1 MAKKSLLYIIAI
13 VVSFLQFSCEKIYIN
28 GDLDGMW
35 KLEKVVK
42 GDCVEYPGNICYSF
56 QRHLVMLGKYSEEGF
71 PDYYMAEFDKAGDKI
86 TMTKFYKYPGRDD
99 TCDMEELK
107 KYYIFSDTMVF
118 IVDNLNSETLLM
130 HTVDRE
136 YRFRKW

>member
-42 GDCVEYPGNICYSF
+42 GDCVEYPANICYSF
-56 QRHLVMLGKYSEEGF
+56 QRHLVMLGEYYAEGF
-71 PDYYMAEFDKAGDKI
+71 PDYYMAEFDYVGDML

-99 TCDMEELK
+99 ICDMEELK
-107 KYYIFSDTMVF
+107 KYYIFSDTVEF
-118 IVDNLNSETLLM
+118 VVDKLDNEILLM
-130 HTVDRE
+130 HTGSHE
-136 YRFRKW
+136 YHFRKW

>member
-35 KLEKVVK
+35 KLERVQT
-42 GDCVEYPGNICYSF
+42 GDTVEYPSSIYYSF

-71 PDYYMAEFDKAGDKI
+71 PDYYMAEFDKLGDRM
-86 TMTKFYKYPGRDD
+86 TMTKFYKYPGHDGV
-99 TCDMEELK
+99 CDMEELK
-107 KYYIFSDTMVF
+107 QYYIFSDTMEFV
-118 IVDNLNSETLLM
+118 VDKLDNEILLM
-130 HTVDRE
+130 HTGSHE
-136 YRFRKW
+136 YHFRKW